1 MAKEIMMADNK
12 GSDPGAG
19 SQANRQS
26 ANPGEGTGGSAS
38 GQYTGG
44 AGAGTRRE
52 SGFISAPPESN
63 VGPPGAP
70 QSSHGS
76 ASGEIPGGTAGAA
89 GAGQNSQGGMG
100 GSAAGGNPGSSAGGG
115 PGQSSQSGPD
125 GLAGKKPEEL
135 TPEERRLRADT
146 MPGDGPGDD

>member
-1 MAKEIMMADNK
+1 
-12 GSDPGAG
+12 
-19 SQANRQS
+19 
-26 ANPGEGTGGSAS
+26 
-38 GQYTGG
+38 
-44 AGAGTRRE
+44 
-52 SGFISAPPESN
+52 
-63 VGPPGAP
+63 
-70 QSSHGS
+70 
-76 ASGEIPGGTAGAA
+76 
-89 GAGQNSQGGMG
+89 MG